1 MTAAFEDPSSPGRR
15 RLLEVAAASRVP
27 SRAEVVGLLT
37 APGATSV
44 RLPGGGS
51 VSADYLAHRGFEGK
65 AGQSVVLSSAST
77 PDGSGPMVIALG
89 IGAGA
94 DTPASEGIRR
104 AAAGLVRSAGRA
116 RSVALV
122 MGSLPQGL
130 DAAEAAQAAAEGA
143 ALATYRYLGFKSAT
157 EGGSQVE
164 RLTLVS
170 SAAAQLLPALERGA
184 AIASAVALV
193 RDLVN
198 EPPGSLTPTRMA
210 AISELVAE
218 SHGLKARVFD
228 LADIQRERLGG
239 LAGVARGSE
248 QEPRMVRLEY
258 RPSGPARA
266 TIALVG
272 KGITFD
278 SGGLSLK
285 SGDGMMTM
293 KNDMAGAAVVLGTMS
308 VLAEL
313 DVPVRVVG
321 FMPMTENM
329 PGGRAIKPGDVLRA
343 RNGKTMEVLNTDA
356 EGRLVLADGLSL
368 AAEEKP
374 DAIIDLATLT
384 GAVVIALGR
393 KIAGLMGNDESLV
406 ARVQSAG
413 AEAGERYWPLPL
425 PADYRRDIDSQV
437 ADMKNIGNPSQAG
450 SIIAG
455 LFLQEFVDD
464 RPWAHLDIAGT
475 AFGDTDQGYTS
486 RGATGFGLRT
496 LVELLSNWSPAAPT
510 ASRSA
515 RVARPTIKARP
526 AAKAAGR
533 TAKAAKATGRTVKA
547 PRTGGRTTK
556 AAGAKAGRRS

>member
-15 RLLEVAAASRVP
+15 RLLEVAAAARVP
-27 SRAEVVGLLT
+27 GRTEVVGLLT
-37 APGATSV
+37 GPGATSLKV
-44 RLPGGGS
+44 PGGGS
-51 VSADYLAHRGFEGK
+51 VSADYLAQRGFEGK
-65 AGQSVVLSSAST
+65 AGQSVVLSSAAA
-77 PDGSGPMVIALG
+77 PDGPGPVVIALG
-89 IGAGA
+89 IGTGP
-94 DTPASEGIRR
+94 DRPASEGIRL

-122 MGSLPQGL
+122 MGALPEGL
-130 DAAEAAQAAAEGA
+130 AASEAAQVAAEGA
-143 ALATYRYLGFKSAT
+143 ALATYRYLGFKSSS

-164 RLTLVS
+164 RLTVVS
-170 SAAAQLLPALERGA
+170 NSAAQLLPALERGS

-218 SHGLKARVFD
+218 SHGIKAKVFD

-258 RPSGPARA
+258 RPSAPVRA
-266 TIALVG
+266 TVALVG

-384 GAVVIALGR
+384 GAVVVALGR
-393 KIAGLMGNDESLV
+393 KIAGLMGNDEALV

-413 AEAGERYWPLPL
+413 AGAAERYWPLPL
-425 PADYRRDIDSQV
+425 PAEYRRDIDSQV

-475 AFGDTDQGYTS
+475 AFGDTDEGYTS

-496 LVELLSNWSPAAPT
+496 LVELLSNWSSAASPPAGAT
-510 ASRSA
+510 KS
-515 RVARPTIKARP
+515 
-526 AAKAAGR
+526 AGR
-533 TAKAAKATGRTVKA
+533 KAT
-547 PRTGGRTTK
+547 
-556 AAGAKAGRRS
+556 KAGTAGKATEAGTAGKRS

>member
-1 MTAAFEDPSSPGRR
+1 MTAAFGDPSSPGRR
-15 RLLEVAAASRVP
+15 RLLDVAVAARVP
-27 SRAEVVGLLT
+27 GRAEVVGVLT
-37 APGATSV
+37 QPGAASV
-44 RLPGGGS
+44 KLPGGGS
-51 VSADYLAHRGFEGK
+51 VSGERLAHRGFEGK
-65 AGQSVVLSSAST
+65 AGQSVVLSSASA
-77 PDGSGPMVIALG
+77 DGAGPVVIALG
-89 IGAGA
+89 VGAGP
-94 DTPASEGIRR
+94 DTPVSEGIRR

-122 MGSLPQGL
+122 MGALPDGV
-130 DAAEAAQAAAEGA
+130 DAPAAAQAAAEGA
-143 ALATYRYLGFKSAT
+143 ALATYRYLGFKSST
-157 EGGSQVE
+157 EGGGQVE

-170 SAAAQLLPALERGA
+170 NAGASLLSALQRGA

-198 EPPGSLTPTRMA
+198 EPPSSLTPTRMA
-210 AISELVAE
+210 AISELVADR
-218 SHGLKARVFD
+218 HGISAKVFD

-258 RPSGPARA
+258 QPAGRPRA
-266 TIALVG
+266 TVALVG

-285 SGDGMMTM
+285 SGEGMMTM

-313 DVPVRVVG
+313 DVPVRVIG

-384 GAVVIALGR
+384 GAVVVALGR
-393 KIAGLMGNDESLV
+393 KIAGLMGNDEALV

-413 AEAGERYWPLPL
+413 AQAGERYWPLPL
-425 PADYRRDIDSQV
+425 PVEYRRDIDSQV
-437 ADMKNIGNPSQAG
+437 ADMKNIGNAGQAG

-496 LVELLSNWSPAAPT
+496 LVELLTNWAPAP
-510 ASRSA
+510 AS
-515 RVARPTIKARP
+515 ARPTKGAKSAR
-526 AAKAAGR
+526 AG
-533 TAKAAKATGRTVKA
+533 V
-547 PRTGGRTTK
+547 GRTTR
-556 AAGAKAGRRS
+556 AAKSARGQAKASGPAKVTKSARRH

>member
-15 RLLEVAAASRVP
+15 RLLDVAAASRVP
-27 SRAEVVGLLT
+27 GRAEVIGVLT
-37 APGATSV
+37 APGVPSV
-44 RLPGGGS
+44 KIPGGGS
-51 VSADYLAHRGFEGK
+51 VSADYLTHRGFEGK
-65 AGQSVVLSSAST
+65 AGQSVVLPFARSQN
-77 PDGSGPMVIALG
+77 GSDPVVIALG
-89 IGAGA
+89 IGAGP
-94 DTPASEGIRR
+94 DIPASEGIRR
-104 AAAGLVRSAGRA
+104 AAAGLVRAAGQA

-122 MGSLPQGL
+122 MGTLPKGL
-130 DAAEAAQAAAEGA
+130 DAPEAAQAVAEGA
-143 ALATYRYLGFKSAT
+143 ALATYRYLGFKSST
-157 EGGSQVE
+157 EGGSRVE

-170 SAAAQLLPALERGA
+170 SSAGQLLPALERGA

-210 AISELVAE
+210 AVSERVAE
-218 SHGLKARVFD
+218 SHGITAKVFD

-266 TIALVG
+266 TVALVG

-293 KNDMAGAAVVLGTMS
+293 KDDMAGAAVVLGTMS

-321 FMPMTENM
+321 FMPITENM

-368 AAEEKP
+368 ASEEKP

-384 GAVVIALGR
+384 GAVVVALGR
-393 KIAGLMGNDESLV
+393 KIAGLMGNDESLL

-413 AEAGERYWPLPL
+413 TEAGERYWPLPL
-425 PADYRRDIDSQV
+425 PAEYRRDIDSQV

-496 LVELLSNWSPAAPT
+496 LVELLSKWSPT
-510 ASRSA
+510 ASPSRNRTTKVTKATKSA
-515 RVARPTIKARP
+515 GRPTKATKSAGRPTKATKSAGRAARP
-526 AAKAAGR
+526 AKGR
-533 TAKAAKATGRTVKA
+533 K
-547 PRTGGRTTK
+547 
-556 AAGAKAGRRS
+556 RS